1 MLIKPLFRKDSSL
14 TLRVILVGV
23 LAIGILIV
31 DYKTAYLTPL
41 KSSLVNLTR
50 PLFGFSNIS
59 RFFSDWGH
67 SQLRSRDDLLLE
79 NTRLQAENLV
89 LQAKLQ
95 RFAALTIENVRLREL
110 LNSTKLL
117 DENVLVAEII
127 AVSPDPLSHYVML
140 NKGVADDVYV
150 GQAVI
155 DANGLFG
162 QVMEVSAT
170 TCRVLLISDVRHAI
184 PVQVSRNGVRLIAEG
199 MGTYDSLSL
208 PHVALTT
215 DIVEG
220 DVLITSGLGDVF
232 PLGYPVAKVTE
243 VRHDSGQPFAIV
255 KAQPYA
261 HLDRTR
267 HVLLLFA
274 EGAGHE
280 GQ

>member
-14 TLRVILVGV
+14 TLRAIFVSLIALAV
-23 LAIGILIV
+23 LFV
-31 DYKTAYLTPL
+31 DYKTDYFTVL
-41 KSSLVNLTR
+41 KSSLVSLTQ
-50 PLFGFSNIS
+50 PVFVFVNIP
-59 RFFSDWGH
+59 RFFSDWSNH
-67 SQLRSRDDLLLE
+67 QLVSREELQIE
-79 NTRLQAENLV
+79 NTRLEADNLV

-95 RFAALTIENVRLREL
+95 QFAALTIENVRLREL

-117 DENVLVAEII
+117 EENVLVAEII
-127 AVSPDPLSHYVML
+127 AVSPDPLLHYVML
-140 NKGVADDVYV
+140 NKGSMDDVFV

-170 TCRVLLISDVRHAI
+170 TSRVLLISDLRHAI

-199 MGTYDSLSL
+199 TSNFTELSL
-208 PHVALTT
+208 PHVAMTT

-232 PLGYPVAKVTE
+232 PLGYPVARVKE
-243 VRHDSGQPFAIV
+243 VRRDTGLTFAIV

-261 HLDRTR
+261 HLDRAR
-267 HVLLLFA
+267 HVLLLFE
-274 EGAGHE
+274 EGNGHE